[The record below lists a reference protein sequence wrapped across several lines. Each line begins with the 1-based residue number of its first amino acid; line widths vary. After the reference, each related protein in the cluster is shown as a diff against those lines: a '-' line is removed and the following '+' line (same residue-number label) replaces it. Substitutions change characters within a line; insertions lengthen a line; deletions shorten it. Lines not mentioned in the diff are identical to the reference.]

1 MGQAQ
6 AQQENAFS
14 QYFLN
19 PFLLNPAAA
28 GATDFHTIF
37 AHGRFQWTGLPNAP
51 KTGLISY
58 QAPLGKIGL
67 GAMIFSDRVASL
79 NRFGANFAYA
89 YRTRIDRYNLSIGL
103 SGHYQRFFL
112 DNSAVEG
119 VENQD
124 DIVLSDAMNGLNVYD
139 ANLGI
144 YFSSN
149 RMFVGF
155 SVPNIIQARL
165 NTIGTNQSTISQLTR
180 QYILTAG
187 YKYLPEKA
195 MFSVEPSILIR
206 KVETLPFQALLTMK
220 IGMMQDKFFTAFTYG
235 TTDIITMTL
244 GYQILEEAKVAYSY
258 DYSLGEIYR
267 YTGGTHELSVVWEF
281 GKDDAKRAKPTKRFK
296 G

>member
-1 MGQAQ
+1 MGKSN

-14 QYFLN
+14 QYHLN

-28 GATDFHTIF
+28 ASNDLHTVF
-37 AHGRFQWTGLPNAP
+37 VHGRFQWTGLPNSP

-67 GAMIFSDRVASL
+67 GATIFSDRVASL

-89 YRTRIDRYNLSIGL
+89 YRSRINRYTLSIGL

-112 DNSAVEG
+112 DNSAIFG
-119 VENQD
+119 VENPD
-124 DIVLSDAMNGLNVYD
+124 DMTLTDAMNGLNVYD
-139 ANLGI
+139 ANLGV

-149 RMFVGF
+149 KMFVGF
-155 SVPNIIQARL
+155 SVPNLVQARL
-165 NTIGTNQSTISQLTR
+165 NTIGTNISTISQLTR

-195 MFSVEPSILIR
+195 MFSVEPSILLR

-235 TTDIITMTL
+235 TTDIVTMSL
-244 GYQILEEAKVAYSY
+244 GYQIMPEGKVAYSY
-258 DYSLGEIYR
+258 DYSLGDIYR
-267 YTGGTHELSVVWEF
+267 YTGGTHEVLFVWEF
-281 GKDDAKRAKPTKRFK
+281 GKNDVKRAKPTKRFK